1 MLAKL
6 KSRTLKQNEAAELRT
21 ILEKE
26 RKKAATLGDIVAV
39 IIIGILI
46 AAVISLLTDLA
57 SENDDQD

>member
-1 MLAKL
+1 LLAKL
-6 KSRTLKQNEAAELRT
+6 ESRTLKKSEAAELRT

-46 AAVISLLTDLA
+46 AAIISLLTELV

>member
-6 KSRTLKQNEAAELRT
+6 ESRTLKKSEAAELRT

-46 AAVISLLTDLA
+46 AAIISLLTELV

>member
-6 KSRTLKQNEAAELRT
+6 KSRTLKQNEAVELRT
-21 ILEKE
+21 KLEKE

-46 AAVISLLTDLA
+46 AAVISLLSDLA

>member
-1 MLAKL
+1 MLSKL
-6 KSRTLKQNEAAELRT
+6 EKRTLKQNEAAELRT

-26 RKKAATLGDIVAV
+26 RKEAATLGDIVAV

-46 AAVISLLTDLA
+46 AAVISLLTDLI

>member
-57 SENDDQD
+57 SENDDLD

>member
-26 RKKAATLGDIVAV
+26 RKKAATFGDIVAV

-46 AAVISLLTDLA
+46 AAVISLLSDLA

>member
-1 MLAKL
+1 LLSKL
-6 KSRTLKQNEAAELRT
+6 EKRTLKQNEAAELRT

-26 RKKAATLGDIVAV
+26 RKEAATLGDIVAV

-46 AAVISLLTDLA
+46 AAVISLLTDLI